1 MKESNLIAMTSF
13 VLSVCAGM
21 PQGVEDIKR
30 NMRIRSANA
39 GGGGGAVAGSGGS
52 GGPTVV
58 TPGSGPRKVM
68 PPQSDPS
75 GAN

>member
-1 MKESNLIAMTSF
+1 MRIFPSKFDVLADCSF
-13 VLSVCAGM
+13 CFVGM

-39 GGGGGAVAGSGGS
+39 AGGGGGGPGSGGV

-68 PPQSDPS
+68 PPQSDS